1 MNLKQPYI
9 SLRVVALEKEQEVAY
24 RKEDASKK
32 YLYGIRGIAQLQK
45 CCRSKVIRANK
56 SGVIGQAIIQN
67 GRKIIADDQ
76 LDIQLMKNSN

>member
-9 SLRVVALEKEQEVAY
+9 SPRVVALEKEQEVAY
-24 RKEDASKK
+24 RKEDASEK

-56 SGVIGQAIIQN
+56 SGVIGQAIIQD
-67 GRKIIADDQ
+67 GRKIIAAYKLGLQ
-76 LDIQLMKNSN
+76 FMKNSN